1 MVTEQVDGTT
11 AEQQSAENRRVQGE
25 LVAGRQGS
33 ENPRSKRPRLG
44 LKMTQAGQGRRIA
57 REAGRC
63 HPRVVSTFDV
73 TTSPAAAHKVICSFG
88 FAVGCSA
95 GMYVVSRGQCKLDG
109 STTPPDQAREAD
121 QSTDGPGPTASPKGP
136 HVSPATMHS
145 ALTGER
151 ELQQRNYLFLT
162 LQAIPGELL
171 PSKLPEGD
179 TLQSC

>member
-1 MVTEQVDGTT
+1 MDG
-11 AEQQSAENRRVQGE
+11 EVEHENI
-25 LVAGRQGS
+25 ASNGS
-33 ENPRSKRPRLG
+33 PERGQAARWSPSRSTGRSKRPRLG